1 MYIYLS
7 CIVVRAED
15 SELKDLLIKG
25 KPVQSCFSI
34 MIISVHQF
42 FRFKLAFN
50 LCASCA
56 SYICYYYCHLC
67 FEFYFCTAHVILCIN
82 EHMLYKSETC

>member
-25 KPVQSCFSI
+25 KPVQSCTNSFVLNSPLI
-34 MIISVHQF
+34 CVRRVHHTSVIIIVTFVLSFISALHM
-42 FRFKLAFN
+42 
-50 LCASCA
+50 S
-56 SYICYYYCHLC
+56 SY
-67 FEFYFCTAHVILCIN
+67 V
-82 EHMLYKSETC
+82 